1 MGSRKSPNSETHFCT
16 FFWDEVKDD
25 FSVAIRAI
33 LLKISHRSD
42 LLLDLVGVGSNADL
56 DLLEMGFQRKIT
68 SVSAESHNSISHQN
82 G

>member
-1 MGSRKSPNSETHFCT
+1 MRISDPRKSETHFCT
-16 FFWDEVKDD
+16 FFGDYIEDD

-56 DLLEMGFQRKIT
+56 DLLEIWFQRKIT
-68 SVSAESHNSISHQN
+68 LKKNCVFFS
-82 G
+82 